1 MKKNE
6 KKYSFNNLV
15 KSLEN
20 QQMQKKKIIIIL
32 NFKSQF
38 IAGFPMIDKNNS
50 N

>member
-20 QQMQKKKIIIIL
+20 QQMQKKIIIIL

-38 IAGFPMIDKNNS
+38 IAGFPMIDKNNY